1 MNHCVMSMQQSR
13 EQQFLEI
20 FQKVTRLTS
29 KFYDPQEVM
38 DTIVQALPALL
49 SIDACTIRLHD
60 SSMGTFVLGAA
71 HGVSME
77 YLSREVIDTEDT
89 LNMVRSGHP
98 VYTTH
103 VDEDQFLPFHEE
115 ANREGIKSVLT
126 LPITFQKELIGIM
139 RLLTRDARGFSAEEI
154 SFTMA
159 LAEQVG
165 IAISHGHMFKE
176 MAAQL
181 RFLHEIQEIST
192 LVNSTLDL
200 KNVLDGLVERVART
214 MGAKGCTLRLL
225 DPDSGHLY
233 LAAAHGVSAAYLQR
247 GQVEQE
253 RNIQMVLAGEP
264 VAIYDVSH
272 DQRIDYH
279 RQMAIEGIVSLL
291 AVPVKVNKGVI
302 GVMRILTEAP
312 RVFTNTEVRFAVTLA
327 EVGGTALRNARN
339 YQRIYHLVEQIQ
351 EHEQFLSNVIN
362 NLHHQLV
369 VVNRA
374 RRVVLANQAFL
385 DTLGVVEENILGLH
399 YGELCSS
406 EGNNSPCPVD
416 QILAGQ
422 EMRPFVQE
430 YHLEDQSRWF
440 ERSAAPVM
448 GDDGRVEYVVEIIRD
463 ITSEH
468 MLEAEKLQ
476 NSRLQGIVELA
487 GTVAHEINSPLFAAL
502 GTAQLLAEDHEQ
514 TELGEELAVIIR
526 NLKKIGQ
533 LTEKM
538 TSMTGFSSQK
548 YVGTRN
554 ILSFKQ

>member
-1 MNHCVMSMQQSR
+1 MQQSR

-20 FQKVTRLTS
+20 FQKVIRLTS
-29 KFYDPQEVM
+29 KVYDHQEVM
-38 DTIVQALPALL
+38 DTIVQALPSLL

-60 SSMGTFVLGAA
+60 ASIGSFVLGAA

-77 YLSREVIDTEDT
+77 YLSREVIDTDET
-89 LNMVRSGHP
+89 LNIARSGYP
-98 VYTTH
+98 VYSTH
-103 VDEDQFLPFHEE
+103 VDEDQYVPFREE
-115 ANREGIKSVLT
+115 ASREGIKSVLT
-126 LPITFQKELIGIM
+126 LPIAFQEELIGIM
-139 RLLTRDARGFSAEEI
+139 RLLTRDARSFSTEEI
-154 SFTMA
+154 SFAMA

-165 IAISHGHMFKE
+165 IAISHGHIFKE

-181 RFLHEIQEIST
+181 GFLHEIQEIST

-200 KNVLDGLVERVART
+200 KTVLDGLVERVVRT
-214 MGAKGCTLRLL
+214 MAAKGCTLRLIE
-225 DPDSGHLY
+225 PESGHLN
-233 LAAAHGVSAAYLQR
+233 LAAAYGVSEAYLQR
-247 GQVEQE
+247 GEVEQE
-253 RNIQMVLAGEP
+253 RNIQMVLAGDP

-272 DQRIDYH
+272 DHRIDYH
-279 RQMAIEGIVSLL
+279 HQMALEGIVSLL

-302 GVMRILTEAP
+302 GVMRILTGAP
-312 RVFTNTEVRFAVTLA
+312 RVFTDTEVRFAMTLA

-339 YQRIYHLVEQIQ
+339 YQQIHLLVGQIQ
-351 EHEQFLSNVIN
+351 GHEQFLSNILN

-369 VVNRA
+369 VLNQD
-374 RRVVLANQAFL
+374 RRLVLANQAFL
-385 DTLGVVEENILGLH
+385 DTLQVKEEDILGMD
-399 YGELCSS
+399 YDRLCSS
-406 EGNNSPCPVD
+406 HESDRPCPVD

-430 YHLEDQSRWF
+430 CRLGEQPRWF
-440 ERSAAPVM
+440 ERSASPIM
-448 GDDGRVEYVVEIIRD
+448 GEDGQVEYVVEIIRD

-468 MLEAEKLQ
+468 MLAVEKMQ
-476 NSRLQGIVELA
+476 SSRLQGIVELA

-526 NLKKIGQ
+526 NLKQIGE
-533 LTEKM
+533 LTGKM
-538 TSMTGFSSQK
+538 TSMTGFSSQE